1 MAKTDNKVMPIRITD
16 PNTGEMYT
24 LEFSRE
30 SVRFA
35 EQRGFKISELTDF
48 PQTNI
53 PNLFFYSFRKNHKN
67 VAREKTDKMLD
78 ELGGLAPAELAR
90 LVELYNQ
97 PNESLILTEESGRKN
112 CNLTVEL

>member
-1 MAKTDNKVMPIRITD
+1 M
-16 PNTGEMYT
+16 
-24 LEFSRE
+24 
-30 SVRFA
+30 
-35 EQRGFKISELTDF
+35 
-48 PQTNI
+48 
-53 PNLFFYSFRKNHKN
+53 
-67 VAREKTDKMLD
+67 AREKTDKMLD